1 MPMFYLTHVLNI
13 SQLIEILTFR
23 TLTLEV
29 PGLLVENHLTDSMF
43 RRLKSSAEEIW
54 STNAWSRSLFSSQ
67 KSYYSHRES
76 R

>member
-29 PGLLVENHLTDSMF
+29 PRLLVENHLTDSMF
-43 RRLKSSAEEIW
+43 RRLKWSAEAII
-54 STNAWSRSLFSSQ
+54 SPTQLKLKQLVNSR
-67 KSYYSHRES
+67 
-76 R
+76 